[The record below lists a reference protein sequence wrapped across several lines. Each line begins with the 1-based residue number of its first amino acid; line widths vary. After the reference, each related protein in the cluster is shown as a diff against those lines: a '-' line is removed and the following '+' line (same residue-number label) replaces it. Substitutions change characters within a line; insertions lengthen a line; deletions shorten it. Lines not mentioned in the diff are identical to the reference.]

1 MRSLRKDIKKIYV
14 SKRLPSVP
22 ILDKDN
28 NFTGEYAKVYDTP
41 TELFLNIKPIS
52 NDTERQMF
60 GEDTDKILKISYTL
74 YDSQN
79 FEIVNY
85 SAVWIDTTPNG
96 ILTDKDHNNPMNND
110 YLVIKTVNLGNQNVA
125 YVKKITG
132 AKNES

>member
-14 SKRLPSVP
+14 SKRLPSVS
-22 ILDKDN
+22 ILDRDN

-85 SAVWIDTTPNG
+85 SVVWIDTEPNG
-96 ILTDKDHNNPMNND
+96 ILTDKDHSNPMNND
-110 YLVIKTVNLGNQNVA
+110 YSVIQTLNFGSQNIA
-125 YVKKITG
+125 YIKKIAGVT
-132 AKNES
+132 NEN

>member
-22 ILDKDN
+22 IIDKDN

-74 YDSQN
+74 HDSQN
-79 FEIVNY
+79 VEIVNY

-110 YLVIKTVNLGNQNVA
+110 YLVIKTVHLGNQNVA

-132 AKNES
+132 ANNES

>member
-1 MRSLRKDIKKIYV
+1 MRNLRKDIKKIYV
-14 SKRLPSVP
+14 SKRLQSVP
-22 ILDKDN
+22 IIDKDN

-52 NDTERQMF
+52 NDTERQIF

-74 YDSQN
+74 YDPQN

-110 YLVIKTVNLGNQNVA
+110 YLVIRTVDFGNQNVA
-125 YVKKITG
+125 YIKKFAGIG
-132 AKNES
+132 NET

>member
-1 MRSLRKDIKKIYV
+1 MISLRKDIKKIYV

-96 ILTDKDHNNPMNND
+96 ILTDKDQNNPMNND

-132 AKNES
+132 AKKES

>member
-22 ILDKDN
+22 ILDKGN

-110 YLVIKTVNLGNQNVA
+110 YLVIKTVNLGNQTVA